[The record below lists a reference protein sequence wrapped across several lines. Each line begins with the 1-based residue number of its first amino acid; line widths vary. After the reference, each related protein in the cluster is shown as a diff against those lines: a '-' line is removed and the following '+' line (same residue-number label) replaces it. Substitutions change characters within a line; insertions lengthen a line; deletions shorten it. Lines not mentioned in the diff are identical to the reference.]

1 MPRDRERTRIRGWKE
16 DTGADRAF
24 GRWASPKWPMKKRLH
39 GAAVPLIAVHR
50 KSEKPLHRQIYDALR
65 AMILERRLLPDQ
77 QIPSTRALADEL
89 RRGRPW
95 SLSRHCCSELKIGL
109 IAAAQKLC
117 PQCVNWGTSSGRRI
131 SLEL

>member
-1 MPRDRERTRIRGWKE
+1 VAAVSGVAGLAVSGAAEGAGGAVSGAAAHAGER
-16 DTGADRAF
+16 AAF
-24 GRWASPKWPMKKRLH
+24 ARLH
-39 GAAVPLIAVHR
+39 
-50 KSEKPLHRQIYDALR
+50 D
-65 AMILERRLLPDQ
+65 
-77 QIPSTRALADEL
+77 LADEL
-89 RRGRPW
+89 RRSRPW